1 MSTRVVERVDDW
13 DAQSFSDGY
22 SGLHDL
28 ADREF
33 SGVVR
38 AGGAELFMTK
48 GVVVGIRHGTIETFE
63 DASGTR
69 YEAPTP
75 ALPLLAIMQDRS
87 EEVRAQYY
95 TEETAISEVDRTLSD
110 GGFTGFVELSEN
122 VLSGD
127 YFLVYHRGRSM
138 SVAYVGNSKRLIEGD
153 EAFDQADD
161 EVGIYE
167 VRPVDVDAIE
177 IPEPVEPEGKEEQ
190 ADAAGGAVDES
201 DEGDGAAAA
210 VSGEGAKSPDDS
222 EEPTDATAVADNG
235 GIETATESDAGADEA
250 DSQVES
256 AESSSAESTAA
267 TSDADDSDGEPSVA
281 PDQAETETTA
291 EETRVADAERSP
303 DEEPAA
309 AGARSTAPQESPA
322 QTEAAAET
330 REEPPERATTEVD
343 AGVETPTQHDRTD
356 EPPHT
361 EPETGSS
368 PQSTPSEPGVA
379 SQTESRESATSRRA
393 TPESPTDL
401 ETKAIPSLD
410 PERTATVSRSNG
422 SDGNRGD
429 APGRA
434 GATTHRSPEQPST
447 QQEPGRQS
455 TEASRSTTRDRPQ
468 QTEAAQSAEA
478 SEPDEEP
485 AATDD
490 EPDTDDASER
500 VAELQST
507 LEDKEA
513 RIDELQRELQSA
525 ESARDEA
532 RAELATVQEERDEL
546 QREVERLQSELQRLE
561 DELGA
566 KMDAERRVTPQEAL
580 DGTDIFVRYHSKGES
595 TLEKAHESGRRREDV
610 TDNLRLEKHTQF
622 DASAVSV
629 GGQTYDEFLENRVEF
644 NFVKWIVEDLL
655 FEIQS
660 TGHTDTL
667 KDLYDALPKIN
678 RIELN
683 GVVTTTDSEDNEAR
697 ETFDL
702 VFRARMGDPLLVA
715 NINESRQGAT
725 QSMMESLITAAE
737 RVGQTNEEFASAF
750 LVTESFFE
758 PEALETVAEATRGG
772 LLSRD
777 KRKSFVNL
785 SRKRGYHLCLVEAR
799 NENFHLE
806 VPEL

>member
-75 ALPLLAIMQDRS
+75 ALPLLAVMQTRS

-95 TEETAISEVDRTLSD
+95 TEETAVSEVDRTLSD

-153 EAFDQADD
+153 EAFDQAED

-167 VRPVDVDAIE
+167 VRPVDIDAIE
-177 IPEPVEPEGKEEQ
+177 IPEPEEPEEPAETAEPTATGSA
-190 ADAAGGAVDES
+190 ADAGAES
-201 DEGDGAAAA
+201 GGAAAD
-210 VSGEGAKSPDDS
+210 VPDDRADPS
-222 EEPTDATAVADNG
+222 TETADEGTDVAATADSDPDAEPVAASDGESDDAASQTEASSSPTDSPTADAPGTD
-235 GIETATESDAGADEA
+235 EDETAPDAEPDRDETRTATEETRIA
-250 DSQVES
+250 
-256 AESSSAESTAA
+256 
-267 TSDADDSDGEPSVA
+267 DGE
-281 PDQAETETTA
+281 
-291 EETRVADAERSP
+291 RVP

-309 AGARSTAPQESPA
+309 AEVESTVPQEPR
-322 QTEAAAET
+322 AET
-330 REEPPERATTEVD
+330 AV
-343 AGVETPTQHDRTD
+343 G
-356 EPPHT
+356 T
-361 EPETGSS
+361 EPERPNTGADAGGQDATRKTRPDEPTGAEPEPESRTDSTS
-368 PQSTPSEPGVA
+368 PEPGPV
-379 SQTESRESATSRRA
+379 SQTQSPERATSRRA
-393 TPESPTDL
+393 TPESAADL

-410 PERTATVSRSNG
+410 PERTVTVSRANG
-422 SDGNRGD
+422 DDGNRGD

-434 GATTHRSPEQPST
+434 GATTGRSPEQPST
-447 QQEPGRQS
+447 QREPDRQS
-455 TEASRSTTRDRPQ
+455 SDASRPKGREKPQ
-468 QTEAAQSAEA
+468 QAERARSAA
-478 SEPDEEP
+478 SEQDGEP
-485 AATDD
+485 TPADA
-490 EPDTDDASER
+490 EPHADDASER
-500 VAELQST
+500 VAQLQST
-507 LEDKEA
+507 LADKEA
-513 RIDELQRELQSA
+513 RIDELEQELQAA

-532 RAELATVQEERDEL
+532 RAELATVKEEREEL
-546 QREVERLQSELQRLE
+546 QREVERLQTELQRLE

-566 KMDAERRVTPQEAL
+566 KMDAERRITPQEAL

-595 TLEKAHESGRRREDV
+595 TLEKAHDSGRRREDV

-629 GGQTYDEFLENRVEF
+629 GGQTYEEFLENRVEF
-644 NFVKWIVEDLL
+644 TFVKWVVEALL

-737 RVGQTNEEFASAF
+737 RVGQRNDEFASAF

-758 PEALETVAEATRGG
+758 PAALETVAEATRGG